1 VVLSPAFG
9 VTSSEVADKVRGGSI
24 SAASTLV
31 VDGEGVILEGLT
43 LDGALIVRAAAGAT
57 VHIKGLSVQ
66 NRGWEFVALADGAGS
81 AEEGGVTED
90 LAIRGYQLVK
100 HEERVL
106 NFTEPGHYE
115 VTE

>member
-57 VHIKGLSVQ
+57 VHI